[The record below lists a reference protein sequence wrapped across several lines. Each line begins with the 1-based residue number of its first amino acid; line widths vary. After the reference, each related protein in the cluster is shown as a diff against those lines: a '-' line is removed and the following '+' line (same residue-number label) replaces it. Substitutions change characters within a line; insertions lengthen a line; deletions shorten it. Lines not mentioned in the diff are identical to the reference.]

1 MSALLQG
8 TWNLYEEQQ
17 TTITK
22 ETNYLCRSTGKP
34 ADRERYGW
42 AANPWV
48 WVIEFERCEKPKEE
62 EA

>member
-1 MSALLQG
+1 MSELLQG
-8 TWNLYEEQQ
+8 PWNLYVEQQ

-34 ADRERYGW
+34 CPNATDFGYCKLTVCTNNEELDRR
-42 AANPWV
+42 A
-48 WVIEFERCEKPKEE
+48 